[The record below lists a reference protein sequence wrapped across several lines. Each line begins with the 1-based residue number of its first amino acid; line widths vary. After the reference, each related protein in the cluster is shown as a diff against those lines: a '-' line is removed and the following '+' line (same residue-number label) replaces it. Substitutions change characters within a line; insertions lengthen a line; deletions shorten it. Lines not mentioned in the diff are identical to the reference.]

1 MKSERLPPYGDR
13 RVSERVVKKNIT
25 EVRLEKIKTVVK
37 QEEDL
42 ACWNELLRKI
52 LVDFQSLQNKL
63 WKSDISSTRGSW
75 TLDSWEE
82 QMGYDIKIRLNKV
95 PS

>member
-1 MKSERLPPYGDR
+1 MKSKRLPPYGDR
-13 RVSERVVKKNIT
+13 RVSKRGVKNNIT

-37 QEEDL
+37 EEEDL

-75 TLDSWEE
+75 TLDSW
-82 QMGYDIKIRLNKV
+82 GRTNGL
-95 PS
+95 